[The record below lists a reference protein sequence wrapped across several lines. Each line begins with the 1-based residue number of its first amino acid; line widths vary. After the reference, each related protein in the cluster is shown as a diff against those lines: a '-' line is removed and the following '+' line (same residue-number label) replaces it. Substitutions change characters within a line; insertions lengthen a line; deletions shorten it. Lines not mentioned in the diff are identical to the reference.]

1 MGHVQSATIMLLA
14 SLLSVSARSQTSS
27 VAMSFTTASPL
38 PSGTVGVG
46 YSQTIAVTG
55 DTAPYIWSITAG
67 SLPSGLALSST
78 TGAIGGTP
86 TSPGSFTFTV
96 QVTDSAAATAS
107 QAYTLAVGSPGSP
120 LSIVNASPLPN
131 GTAGATYSLV
141 FAATGGTL
149 PYSWSVSNGA
159 LPSGITL
166 NSATGAISGT
176 PKSAGTFTVTI
187 RLTDSAGAM
196 ASQVYTLT

>member
-1 MGHVQSATIMLLA
+1 
-14 SLLSVSARSQTSS
+14 
-27 VAMSFTTASPL
+27 
-38 PSGTVGVG
+38 
-46 YSQTIAVTG
+46 
-55 DTAPYIWSITAG
+55 
-67 SLPSGLALSST
+67 
-78 TGAIGGTP
+78 
-86 TSPGSFTFTV
+86 
-96 QVTDSAAATAS
+96 
-107 QAYTLAVGSPGSP
+107 
-120 LSIVNASPLPN
+120 SIVNASPLPN

-196 ASQVYTLT
+196 ASQVYTLTVISPGPPLPISPLSIFSAAPLPGGTSRVVYSQAIAVTGVTAPSVWAISEGPRAG

>member
-14 SLLSVSARSQTSS
+14 SLVSVSARSQTSS

-55 DTAPYIWSITAG
+55 GTAPYIWSITAG

-120 LSIVNASPLPN
+120 LSIVNASTLPS
-131 GTAGATYSLV
+131 GTVGATYSLV
-141 FAATGGTL
+141 FPATGGTL

-159 LPSGITL
+159 LPSGLTL
-166 NSATGAISGT
+166 N
-176 PKSAGTFTVTI
+176 
-187 RLTDSAGAM
+187 
-196 ASQVYTLT
+196 